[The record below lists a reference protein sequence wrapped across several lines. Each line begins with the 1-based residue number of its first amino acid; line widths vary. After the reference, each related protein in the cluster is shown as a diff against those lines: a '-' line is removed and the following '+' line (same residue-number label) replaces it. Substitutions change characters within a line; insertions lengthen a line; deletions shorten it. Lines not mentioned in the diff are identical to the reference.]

1 MKKRFLTAGLSL
13 LLFTALILSGCGN
26 TGSSDRSSSDEAYI
40 GEFTAVTHTGDSVDQ
55 SIFAEADLTMIN
67 VWTTFCGYCIDEMPT
82 LEKLSKTYADQN
94 FQIVGMVSDVFEA
107 GDATVQDII
116 DTTGVT
122 YPQIIA
128 SEELQTNFLQNV
140 QSVPTT
146 VFVNSKGQLIGKP
159 YIGMR
164 DEDGWASIIEQSLE
178 LVQ

>member
-1 MKKRFLTAGLSL
+1 
-13 LLFTALILSGCGN
+13 
-26 TGSSDRSSSDEAYI
+26 
-40 GEFTAVTHTGDSVDQ
+40 
-55 SIFAEADLTMIN
+55 
-67 VWTTFCGYCIDEMPT
+67 
-82 LEKLSKTYADQN
+82 
-94 FQIVGMVSDVFEA
+94 MVSDVFEA